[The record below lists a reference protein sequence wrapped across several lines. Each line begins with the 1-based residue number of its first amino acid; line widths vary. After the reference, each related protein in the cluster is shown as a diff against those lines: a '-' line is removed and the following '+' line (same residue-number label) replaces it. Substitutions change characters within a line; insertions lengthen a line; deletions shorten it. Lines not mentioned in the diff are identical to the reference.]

1 MQDLIE
7 NLFFKPIQR
16 WDDLI
21 NITGEINY
29 TSNFEKSATNV

>member
-29 TSNFEKSATNV
+29 TSNFEKSTTNV

>member
-16 WDDLI
+16 CDNLT
-21 NITGEINY
+21 NLTGGNKLHIK
-29 TSNFEKSATNV
+29 F

>member
-1 MQDLIE
+1 MQDLLE

-16 WDDLI
+16 CYDLI
-21 NITGEINY
+21 NLTGEINY

>member
-16 WDDLI
+16 CNNLT
-21 NITGEINY
+21 NLTGEINY